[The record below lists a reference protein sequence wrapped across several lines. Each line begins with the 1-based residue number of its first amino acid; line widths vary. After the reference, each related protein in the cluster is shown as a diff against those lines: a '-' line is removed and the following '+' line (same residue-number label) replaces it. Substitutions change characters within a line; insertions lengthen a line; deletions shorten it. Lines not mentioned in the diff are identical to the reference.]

1 MSEAVTKD
9 RPKYGV
15 MRFVDV
21 LHYRF
26 PLPAYV
32 SILHRISGVLL
43 FLALPFILYLLEQS
57 LTSETS
63 FGIFQAFTSGV
74 FVKLVVLLLVWG
86 YLHHF
91 CAGLRHMQLDFHVGL
106 DLPSA
111 RKSSAIVLVVSLLL
125 TALVGLKLFGAF

>member
-1 MSEAVTKD
+1 MPEAVTKD

-21 LHYRF
+21 MHYRL

-43 FLALPFILYLLEQS
+43 FVSLPFILYLLEQS
-57 LTSETS
+57 LTSELS
-63 FGIFQAFTSGV
+63 FEYFRSFTSHW
-74 FVKLVVLLLVWG
+74 FVKLVILALSWG

-91 CAGLRHMQLDFHVGL
+91 CAGIRHMQLDFHIGL
-106 DLPSA
+106 DLPTA
-111 RKSSAIVLVVSLLL
+111 RKTSMIVLVVSLLL
-125 TALVGLKLFGAF
+125 TALVALKLFGAF

>member
-1 MSEAVTKD
+1 MSEAAKN

-15 MRFVDV
+15 MRIVDV
-21 LHYRF
+21 MHYRL

-32 SILHRISGVLL
+32 SIFHRVSGVLL

-57 LTSETS
+57 LTSELS
-63 FGIFQAFTSGV
+63 FEYFREFVAQP
-74 FVKLVVLLLVWG
+74 FVKLIILVLVWG

-91 CAGLRHMQLDFHVGL
+91 FAGFRHMQLDFHIGL
-106 DLPSA
+106 DLPTA
-111 RKSSAIVLVVSLLL
+111 RKTSAAVFIVSLLL